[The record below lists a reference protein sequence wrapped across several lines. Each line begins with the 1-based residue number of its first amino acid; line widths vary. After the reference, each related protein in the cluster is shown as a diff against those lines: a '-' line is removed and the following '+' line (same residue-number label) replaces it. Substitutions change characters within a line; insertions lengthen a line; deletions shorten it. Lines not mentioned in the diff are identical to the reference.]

1 MNFNDVV
8 EQAKK
13 VLSQQLEILEK
24 GKSTEKETAIRVMTA
39 VSEMLKVIL

>member
-13 VLSQQLEILEK
+13 VLLQQLEILEK
-24 GKSTEKETAIRVMTA
+24 GKSTEKEA
-39 VSEMLKVIL
+39 S